1 MPLAELTGGDH
12 ALLEAAREVI
22 RRNYDAAERLHTVGA
37 AVRCGSGRVYTGV
50 NVYALHG
57 ACAEQVALGC
67 AIAHGERTF
76 EAIAAVR
83 GPAGEEVIPP
93 VRELPPAAVRLCA
106 PVRRDPVRGR
116 RAQKGPGA
124 GAAAL
129 PLPDRGLTGGP
140 VAPCTGK
147 V

>member
-37 AVRCGSGRVYTGV
+37 AVHCGSGRVYTGV

-93 VRELPPAAVRLCA
+93 CGNCRQLLCDYAPRCGVILCVDGALKRAPAQEL
-106 PVRRDPVRGR
+106 
-116 RAQKGPGA
+116 
-124 GAAAL
+124 L
-129 PLPDRGLTGGP
+129 PYPYRTGD
-140 VAPCTGK
+140 
-147 V
+147 

>member
-12 ALLEAAREVI
+12 ALLEAVREVI

-93 VRELPPAAVRLCA
+93 CGNCRQLLCDYAPRCGVILCVDGALKRVPAQEL
-106 PVRRDPVRGR
+106 
-116 RAQKGPGA
+116 
-124 GAAAL
+124 L
-129 PLPDRGLTGGP
+129 PYPYRTGD
-140 VAPCTGK
+140 
-147 V
+147 

>member
-57 ACAEQVALGC
+57 ACAAPRARRSSPRAGTAASCC
-67 AIAHGERTF
+67 ATMR
-76 EAIAAVR
+76 
-83 GPAGEEVIPP
+83 
-93 VRELPPAAVRLCA
+93 
-106 PVRRDPVRGR
+106 
-116 RAQKGPGA
+116 PGA
-124 GAAAL
+124 A
-129 PLPDRGLTGGP
+129 
-140 VAPCTGK
+140 
-147 V
+147 